1 MTDQAEAPAATAQT
15 PATFDAVLR
24 AMTGKVVTFV
34 NPESYED
41 APVGY
46 RLTTGF
52 YKAKVIAVGTD
63 YLSVATEL
71 VHRRGEKEKEPVRQ
85 FIPLAQIKRISVM
98 KGERLI
104 HI

>member
-1 MTDQAEAPAATAQT
+1 MTEQATLPQT
-15 PATFDAVLR
+15 FQQVLKNL
-24 AMTGKVVTFV
+24 TGKVVTFV

-52 YKAKVIAVGTD
+52 YKAKVLQVGD
-63 YLSVATEL
+63 DFVSVATEL
-71 VHRRGEKEKEPVRQ
+71 VHKRGEKEKEPVRQ
-85 FIPLAQIKRISVM
+85 FIPLHSIKRISVLA
-98 KGERLI
+98 GERLV

>member
-1 MTDQAEAPAATAQT
+1 MTEQASATTQM
-15 PATFDAVLR
+15 PQTFDAVLR
-24 AMTGKVVTFV
+24 SMVGKVVTFV

-52 YKAKVIAVGTD
+52 YKAKVVAVGKD

-71 VHRRGEKEKEPVRQ
+71 IHKRGEKETEPVRQ
-85 FIPLAQIKRISVM
+85 FIPMAQIKRISVM

-104 HI
+104 HV

>member
-1 MTDQAEAPAATAQT
+1 MTEQAAAATAQM
-15 PATFDAVLR
+15 PETFDAVLR
-24 AMTGKVVTFV
+24 SMVGKVVTFV

-52 YKAKVIAVGTD
+52 YKAKVIAVGQD

-71 VHRRGEKEKEPVRQ
+71 VHKRGEKEKEPVRQ
-85 FIPLAQIKRISVM
+85 YIPILQIKRVSVL
-98 KGERLI
+98 KGERLL

>member
-1 MTDQAEAPAATAQT
+1 MSEQASATAQM
-15 PATFDAVLR
+15 PASFDAVIRSLV
-24 AMTGKVVTFV
+24 GKVVTFV

-52 YKAKVIAVGTD
+52 YKAKVIAVGDD

-71 VHRRGEKEKEPVRQ
+71 VHKRGEKEKEPVRQ
-85 FIPLAQIKRISVM
+85 FIPLSHIKRISVL

>member
-1 MTDQAEAPAATAQT
+1 MTEQASATAKMPQ
-15 PATFDAVLR
+15 TFDAVLR
-24 AMTGKVVTFV
+24 SMVGKVVTFV

-52 YKAKVIAVGTD
+52 YKAKVVAVGDD

-71 VHRRGEKEKEPVRQ
+71 IHKRGEKETEPVRQ
-85 FIPLAQIKRISVM
+85 FIPMAQIKRISIM

-104 HI
+104 HV

>member
-1 MTDQAEAPAATAQT
+1 MTEQASATAQM
-15 PATFDAVLR
+15 PQTFEAVLR
-24 AMTGKVVTFV
+24 SMVGKVVTFV

-52 YKAKVIAVGTD
+52 YKAKVVAVGDD

-71 VHRRGEKEKEPVRQ
+71 IHKRGEKETEPVRQ
-85 FIPLAQIKRISVM
+85 FIPMAQIKRISIM

-104 HI
+104 HV

>member
-1 MTDQAEAPAATAQT
+1 MSEQATTAQM
-15 PATFDAVLR
+15 PQTFKEVLTNL
-24 AMTGKVVTFV
+24 TGKVVTFV

-52 YKAKVIAVGTD
+52 YKAKVLQVGED
-63 YLSVATEL
+63 YISVATEL
-71 VHRRGEKEKEPVRQ
+71 VHKRGEVEKEPVRQ
-85 FIPLAQIKRISVM
+85 FIPLAKIKRISVLA
-98 KGERLI
+98 GDRLI